1 MKMEALGIGRVEKI
15 LARMGTA
22 AAGQEWEDRTMM
34 VPPNGKRLYV
44 FGSLLIITDH
54 ILVLRSVAFTTCSQL

>member
-1 MKMEALGIGRVEKI
+1 MKMEALGTGRVEKM

-34 VPPNGKRLYV
+34 VLPNGKRLYV
-44 FGSLLIITDH
+44 FGFFTFS
-54 ILVLRSVAFTTCSQL
+54 SVAFTTCFQL

>member
-1 MKMEALGIGRVEKI
+1 MKMEALGTGRVEKI
-15 LARMGTA
+15 LAKTGTA

-44 FGSLLIITDH
+44 FGLLALYIQLPLQH
-54 ILVLRSVAFTTCSQL
+54 AFSFK

>member
-22 AAGQEWEDRTMM
+22 AAGQEWEGRTMM
-34 VPPNGKRLYV
+34 VPPNGKRLGGRKV
-44 FGSLLIITDH
+44 TGLDI
-54 ILVLRSVAFTTCSQL
+54 RN